1 MFIKTQGCIGDS
13 LFNLDKFYQLSVEDN
28 HGVMEIYLVID
39 YMETENDDCNK
50 IYISEYETEERAQ
63 EVLNEIYKALA
74 RGESTY
80 TMPEE

>member
-1 MFIKTQGCIGDS
+1 MFIKTQLGS
-13 LFNLDKFYQLSVEDN
+13 LVNLSNSMYIVKREKLIVVEFEPLRGLN
-28 HGVMEIYLVID
+28 VAQ
-39 YMETENDDCNK
+39 
-50 IYISEYETEERAQ
+50 YETEERAQ